1 MTPDIEDLLR
11 QIEVVKADAP
21 SVCAGLT
28 ESQFNWRP
36 GPDRWS
42 IAECLVHLNLSVD
55 HTLPAFDRAI
65 AQGRAKEHLNAGP
78 FRYGWFT
85 SWNVR
90 FMEPPVKRR
99 MKTFK
104 LLQVPPG
111 ASHAQ
116 GRVLAD
122 FLALRDQ
129 LAERVRQADGLDL
142 RRIRV
147 VSPVSWFF
155 RLPLGGYFRFV
166 VAHDRRHL
174 WQARQ
179 VRSALS
185 ASRQT

>member
-1 MTPDIEDLLR
+1 MTPDLEDLLR
-11 QIEVVKADAP
+11 QIEALKADAP
-21 SVCAGLT
+21 TVCAGLT
-28 ESQFNWRP
+28 EAQFNWRP

-42 IAECLVHLNLSVD
+42 IAECLIHLNLSVR
-55 HTLPAFDRAI
+55 HTLPAFDHAI
-65 AQGRAKEHLNAGP
+65 AQGRAKGRLSQGP

-85 SWNVR
+85 TWNVR
-90 FMEPPVKRR
+90 FMEPPPKRS

-116 GRVLAD
+116 ASVLAD
-122 FLALRDQ
+122 FMALRDQ
-129 LAERVRQADGLDL
+129 LSERVRRADGLDL

-155 RLPLGGYFRFV
+155 RLQLGGYFQFV

-179 VRSALS
+179 VRKALS